1 MSKCCP
7 DSKTSNI
14 DQQQCCSTVPANT
27 ADSDQLAATASD
39 GAQTSAPVSTS
50 CCAQSTQP
58 IATESSADHHAPEQA
73 ASSCCPSEQQSSIDW
88 LLWGSA
94 IPVFGAYILH
104 WSGMG
109 AGLPQWLHTMS
120 HGVFELLN
128 TMWWGVILAAL
139 FVGLLSRI
147 PQAMVTAVLGQGG
160 SVSGVL
166 RATMAGVLMDLCS
179 HGILMVGMQLYQRGA
194 SLGQVMAFLVASPWN
209 SLSLTIILVALIGL
223 PWTLA
228 FVVLSMLIAIV
239 SGVIFDALVRRK
251 VLPNNPHAQDLPR
264 DYQLWPEFKQFL
276 AQAEWSLGNAGSLL
290 ADGVKGSQMVLRWLL
305 FGILLATLL
314 RSFVELEDFQ
324 TWFGPTLLG
333 LAVTLVAATIIEVC
347 SEGSTPIAADLLT
360 RADAPGNSFAFMMTG
375 VATDYTEVMV
385 LKDTT
390 RSWKIA
396 LFLPLVTVPQVV
408 AVAIILNQF

>member
-1 MSKCCP
+1 MSKCC
-7 DSKTSNI
+7 SGTNSSSV
-14 DQQQCCSTVPANT
+14 DQQDLPQA
-27 ADSDQLAATASD
+27 DQLNEAHAEAEAMAALAS
-39 GAQTSAPVSTS
+39 SS
-50 CCAQSTQP
+50 CCAQSPQAS
-58 IATESSADHHAPEQA
+58 ATELPSGGSGSEPTT
-73 ASSCCPSEQQSSIDW
+73 SSCCPSEQKSSIDW

-94 IPVFGAYILH
+94 VPVFIAYFLH
-104 WSGMG
+104 WSGVDTS
-109 AGLPQWLHTMS
+109 LPAWLHTMS

-147 PQAMVTAVLGQGG
+147 PQQMVTAVLGEGG
-160 SVSGVL
+160 SVRGVL

-228 FVVLSMLIAIV
+228 FVVLSMVIAIV
-239 SGVIFDALVRRK
+239 SGVIFDVLVKRR
-251 VLPNNPHAQDLPR
+251 VLPSNPNAQALPS
-264 DYQLWPEFKQFL
+264 DYQLWPEFKHFL
-276 AQAEWSLGNAGSLL
+276 AQADWSLANAGSLL
-290 ADGVKGSQMVLRWLL
+290 TDGVKGSRMVLRWLL

-333 LAVTLVAATIIEVC
+333 LGVTLIAATIIEVC

-408 AVAIILNQF
+408 VVAIILNQF